1 MICSP
6 LWTQECGISIFT
18 SAAIVVRMNLVAS
31 PIVHVNAPRTA
42 PPIVEKMLPTAPP
55 SVLTIGPMIG
65 MLAVTSGTW
74 PPAA

>member
-31 PIVHVNAPRTA
+31 PIVHVNAPSIA
-42 PPIVEKMLPTAPP
+42 PPIVEKMLPTSPAERAQH
-55 SVLTIGPMIG
+55 GPMIG